1 MKLTRKDKKKIL
13 AGERSID
20 EFCIMCTHASVTN
33 VLDGE
38 VYCDVLQKTIGAWC
52 IRCDEFRKVRK

>member
-1 MKLTRKDKKKIL
+1 MKLTRKEKNKIL

-20 EFCIMCTHASVTN
+20 EFCIMCKHASVTN
-33 VLDGE
+33 VIGGE

-52 IRCDEFRKVRK
+52 VRCESYKR